1 METRGE
7 RITPMS
13 MSIQKPDSFGRSLSD
28 GLESARPVTPIVPD
42 PPFHANVFF
51 RDSSQFFFFSFCLSD
66 PRAVTCLLC
75 HKAYACPMTLY
86 ATRTT
91 TTTFSVQPGRKRN
104 QGSTKAAARGVPIK
118 TPIITVRRLNSEK
131 KRRHIVRTHILIHVR
146 TWARGDT
153 GTSVTWARGVTEVR
167 S

>member
-51 RDSSQFFFFSFCLSD
+51 RDSSQFFFFVLSL
-66 PRAVTCLLC
+66 RSA
-75 HKAYACPMTLY
+75 
-86 ATRTT
+86 
-91 TTTFSVQPGRKRN
+91 
-104 QGSTKAAARGVPIK
+104 
-118 TPIITVRRLNSEK
+118 
-131 KRRHIVRTHILIHVR
+131 RRHLLALPQGLRMPYDVVCNTHDNNNVF
-146 TWARGDT
+146 
-153 GTSVTWARGVTEVR
+153 R
-167 S
+167 SAWT